1 VEERAAAGL
10 LLSQI
15 ILLRRTVDEMNAARD
30 LAVAGKTGVARMRAL
45 NRVTPSGE
53 FLSAHRRGLC
63 TPSTPGLTSGRISR
77 LPSIGRRTRKTANP

>member
-1 VEERAAAGL
+1 MEERAAAGL

-30 LAVAGKTGVARMRAL
+30 LPVAGKTGVARMRAL

-53 FLSAHRRGLC
+53 FLSAHRMGFMHAVDAWLD
-63 TPSTPGLTSGRISR
+63 
-77 LPSIGRRTRKTANP
+77 IGADFSLAFYR